1 MSRSGTRL
9 TYPMSVVCPFSSVGS
24 TSRCNTGVKPL
35 RWGFECQSLTW
46 PFVELTSRSPRRKA
60 TQLRL
65 DGRMEMKN
73 VKSGTQ
79 VGRAA
84 GSAPCLRRNLPW
96 CLLRLTVYPMR
107 CQQRDL
113 GTGAL
118 TEMRAARGCRLLGCV
133 GPKWTQRRR
142 LERSR
147 HSKSHSL
154 VTTIVQILFATVMRH
169 SSLFHTPRLRS
180 VISFTHLTRSP
191 QTRVRVRKRI
201 FDVLGN
207 KPRKYDA
214 RLVFPVAR

>member
-107 CQQRDL
+107 YQQRDL

-133 GPKWTQRRR
+133 GPKWT
-142 LERSR
+142 
-147 HSKSHSL
+147 
-154 VTTIVQILFATVMRH
+154 TAATIGAVAALQI
-169 SSLFHTPRLRS
+169 SLFGDDDRADTVCHRHAPL
-180 VISFTHLTRSP
+180 ISISHPTTEIGYFIYAPHAVATNTSARP
-191 QTRVRVRKRI
+191 QAN
-201 FDVLGN
+201 F
-207 KPRKYDA
+207 
-214 RLVFPVAR
+214 

>member
-1 MSRSGTRL
+1 MQH
-9 TYPMSVVCPFSSVGS
+9 
-24 TSRCNTGVKPL
+24 NVKSL
-35 RWGFECQSLTW
+35 CWGFECQSLTW
-46 PFVELTSRSPRRKA
+46 LFVELTSRSPRRKA

-118 TEMRAARGCRLLGCV
+118 TEIRTARGCRLLGCV
-133 GPKWTQRRR
+133 GPKWT
-142 LERSR
+142 
-147 HSKSHSL
+147 
-154 VTTIVQILFATVMRH
+154 TAATIGAVGALQI
-169 SSLFHTPRLRS
+169 SLFGDDDRADTVCHRLAPLTSISHLRLRA

-191 QTRVRVRKRI
+191 QIRVRVRKRI

>member
-1 MSRSGTRL
+1 MQH
-9 TYPMSVVCPFSSVGS
+9 
-24 TSRCNTGVKPL
+24 NVKSL
-35 RWGFECQSLTW
+35 CWGFECQSLTW
-46 PFVELTSRSPRRKA
+46 LFVELTSRSPRRKA

-79 VGRAA
+79 VGRAV
-84 GSAPCLRRNLPW
+84 GSAPCLRRSLPW

-118 TEMRAARGCRLLGCV
+118 TEIRAARGCRLLGCV
-133 GPKWTQRRR
+133 GPKWT
-142 LERSR
+142 
-147 HSKSHSL
+147 
-154 VTTIVQILFATVMRH
+154 TAATIGAVGALQI
-169 SSLFHTPRLRS
+169 SLFGDDDRADTVCHRHAPLISISHLRLKS

-191 QTRVRVRKRI
+191 QIRVRVRKRI